1 MATNPLPAT
10 DDNQG
15 EYNPQLEAEDEALSS
30 GNTRLGL
37 IVGALFLLGIGA
49 YALVPKPEGG
59 VLASVTP
66 SFLLEAAAVTATRQ
80 APAAAPD
87 APATAVSAAPDAPG
101 RPKPTAATAAT
112 AAAAAVVSARPATP
126 AAAMEVVAPA
136 PAPEVVAPA
145 PEPVAPVAE
154 AAKPSTVTVSGRILD
169 ENGRPLAGATVLLK
183 GSSKGAGTDAN
194 GNYSIEIPAGDHV
207 LSIGYGGY
215 RDEEV
220 RTRDGKPVNITLVPT
235 PGVKRRRN

>member
-1 MATNPLPAT
+1 MAINPLPAT

-37 IVGALFLLGIGA
+37 VVGALFLLGIGA

-80 APAAAPD
+80 APAAASD
-87 APATAVSAAPDAPG
+87 APATAVSAAPDAPA
-101 RPKPTAATAAT
+101 RPKPTAATAVT
-112 AAAAAVVSARPATP
+112 AAAAAVVAARSVTP
-126 AAAMEVVAPA
+126 AAATEVAA

-215 RDEEV
+215 RDEDV